1 MTKCAVRKAVPLV
14 VVLTILWGSSWPL
27 FPVAVREV
35 SVWTFRSVSM
45 VASAMALFLLA
56 RVRGDS
62 LRIPRKHWGTIV
74 AAALSYIVVWNVSST
89 FAAVLIPSGQAAI
102 LGYTMPIWTALLAWL
117 VLGQRPTARVL
128 LALVIGAA
136 GVLLLVWDGS
146 DAYARAPLGFALG
159 LLAGVGWA
167 CGTLILKSR
176 PVPVPPLVLTAW
188 QVLVAAVPI
197 TVVAI
202 ALGSHQWFM
211 PSTATIASI
220 AYITLVPMA
229 LGNVAWFSIVGMLP
243 ANIAALSSVLVPVIA
258 MVAGALV
265 HHEPLGP
272 VQWIAMACCTAGV
285 VLVLQRRR

>member
-1 MTKCAVRKAVPLV
+1 MRKAIPLV
-14 VVLTILWGSSWPL
+14 AVVTVLWGSSWPL

-45 VASAMALFLLA
+45 IASALALFLLA

-62 LRIPRKHWGTIV
+62 LRIPRQHWGTIV
-74 AAALSYIVVWNVSST
+74 MAALSYIVVWNVAST
-89 FAAVLIPSGQAAI
+89 FAASLIPSGQAAI
-102 LGYTMPIWTALLAWL
+102 LGYTMPIWTALLAWI
-117 VLGQRPTARVL
+117 VLGQPPTPRVM

-136 GVLLLVWDGS
+136 GVVLLIWDGV

-159 LLAGVGWA
+159 LLAGIGWA
-167 CGTLILKSR
+167 CGTLILKTR
-176 PVPVPPLVLTAW
+176 PIPVPPLTLTAW

-202 ALGSHQWFM
+202 ALGSHEWFM
-211 PSTATIASI
+211 PSPATIWSI
-220 AYITLVPMA
+220 AYITFVPMA
-229 LGNVAWFSIVGMLP
+229 LGNVAWFSIVRMLP

-258 MVAGALV
+258 MIAGAAV

-285 VLVLQRRR
+285 VLALRPRR

>member
-1 MTKCAVRKAVPLV
+1 MRKALPLV
-14 VVLTILWGSSWPL
+14 AVVTVLWGSSWPL

-45 VASAMALFLLA
+45 IASALALFLLA

-62 LRIPRKHWGTIV
+62 LRIPRQHWGTIV
-74 AAALSYIVVWNVSST
+74 MAALSYIVVWNVAST
-89 FAAVLIPSGQAAI
+89 YAASLIPSGQAAI
-102 LGYTMPIWTALLAWL
+102 LGYTMPIWTALLAWI
-117 VLGQRPTARVL
+117 VLGQPPTPRVL
-128 LALVIGAA
+128 LALAISAA
-136 GVLLLVWDGS
+136 GVGLLIWNGV
-146 DAYARAPLGFALG
+146 DAYAQAPLGFALG

-167 CGTLILKSR
+167 CGTLILKTR
-176 PVPVPPLVLTAW
+176 PVPVAPLALTAW

-211 PSTATIASI
+211 PSRATIGSI

-229 LGNVAWFSIVGMLP
+229 LGNVAWFSIVRMLP

-258 MVAGALV
+258 MIAGAVV
-265 HHEPLGP
+265 HQEPLGP

-285 VLVLQRRR
+285 VLALRRRR